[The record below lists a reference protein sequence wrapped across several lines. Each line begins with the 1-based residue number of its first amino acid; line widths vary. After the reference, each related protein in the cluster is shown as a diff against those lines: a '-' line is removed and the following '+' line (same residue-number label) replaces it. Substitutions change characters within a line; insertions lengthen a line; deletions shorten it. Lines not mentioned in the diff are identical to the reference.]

1 MVGFS
6 NQMPNKNN
14 CTSLDSLR
22 SFSLEVVL
30 SVHDPAMFYFV
41 TNQGS
46 RSKTLNRQNN
56 IETKKSQEA

>member
-41 TNQGS
+41 TNL
-46 RSKTLNRQNN
+46 LNRQNN
-56 IETKKSQEA
+56 IEAKKSQEAL